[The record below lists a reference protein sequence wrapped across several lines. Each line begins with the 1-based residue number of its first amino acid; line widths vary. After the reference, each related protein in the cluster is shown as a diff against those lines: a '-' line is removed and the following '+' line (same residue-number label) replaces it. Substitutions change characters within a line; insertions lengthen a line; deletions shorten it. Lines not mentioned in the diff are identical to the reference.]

1 MAEPAQSLY
10 AMVELV
16 DHQMIDRS
24 GAMAGK
30 VDDAEIRID
39 ADGVG
44 WLDALLTGPGILAT
58 RTGHTTYGRWRE
70 DVEAKLDAGEDR
82 RSRIPMS
89 QVAELAAT
97 VKLALDAEQLA
108 SHGTERWVNRHIIG
122 HIPGAGRG

>member
-30 VDDAEIRID
+30 VDDAEVRID

-44 WLDALLTGPGILAT
+44 WVDALLSGPGILAS
-58 RTGHTTYGRWRE
+58 RTGHSTYGRWRE
-70 DVEAKLDAGEDR
+70 AVEAKLDAADDR
-82 RSRIPMS
+82 RNRIPLS
-89 QVAELAAT
+89 LVAELAVT
-97 VKLALDAEQLA
+97 VKLALDADQLA
-108 SHGTERWVNRHIIG
+108 SHGTEDWVNRHIIG
-122 HIPGAGRG
+122 HIPGARRG